1 MLNLGCLVMVTGRI
15 TKDVEIRMAQGQSG
29 EFATAKFTVAVNRT
43 STDKT
48 KEQEAD
54 FIPCEVIGKTAE
66 FVQKYF
72 HKGSPI
78 MLAGT
83 ILTYKRKEANGQYEK
98 YANGWKIKAD
108 QVSFVPGAQRTQEHT
123 ETQVQQPTTNN
134 NPFGGNSNFTNNNT
148 AQTNQSFGFDP
159 SFMGGNPNAQSN
171 GGGFGFG
178 FGNTGASGAPDFSTS
193 FLNDDDMPFN

>member
-1 MLNLGCLVMVTGRI
+1 MMNLGCLVMVTGRI
-15 TKDVEIRMAQGQSG
+15 TKDVEIRMVQGQNG

-54 FIPCEVIGKTAE
+54 FLPCEAIGKTAE

-83 ILTYKRKEANGQYEK
+83 LLTYKRKEANGQYEK
-98 YANGWKIKAD
+98 YANGWKIKAE

-123 ETQVQQPTTNN
+123 ETQAQPTTNS
-134 NPFGGNSNFTNNNT
+134 NPFGGNPAFTNNATPNN
-148 AQTNQSFGFDP
+148 QTFAFDP
-159 SFMGGNPNAQSN
+159 SFMGGNPNAQTNDGS
-171 GGGFGFG
+171 FGFG

-193 FLNDDDMPFN
+193 FLDPDAMPFN